1 MKKLFLMLA
10 VAASAMTASAQ
21 EPKSGFADAKF
32 WDNWYLGA
40 NLGAV
45 SKAKHQAV
53 LKNLNPQFGIRFG
66 KWFTP
71 SVGLAGEGR
80 FLFGNKLYGH
90 QLTDP
95 SLFHAMEGNLLGT
108 INFSNAFGGYTGSP
122 RPFEVIGLAG
132 IGFLHNFGT
141 TDKGQFPSNYQINML
156 TSKFGLDLAWNFG
169 SEKEWQFYVEPALI
183 YAIGG
188 AKKYDKI
195 QYNSN
200 TANLELNVG
209 INYYFKTSNGTHHF
223 LNITECDQR
232 EIDALNNTINDLRNK
247 NAADQAKIAQLQA
260 EIARLTKALRDCKNK
275 PAPEPPF
282 EAPTIPSVFYNV
294 NKSLITKQQAENV
307 AVAAQILKNHP
318 ELKLNIK
325 GYASPEGRAKKNQE
339 LSVRRANAV
348 KDLLVKKYG
357 IDESRITA
365 EGCGTTKDKYETY
378 ENNRVAMLFFEK

>member
-1 MKKLFLMLA
+1 MLA

-21 EPKSGFADAKF
+21 EPQTGIGNNKF
-32 WDNWYLGA
+32 WDNWYIGLNG
-40 NLGAV
+40 GAV
-45 SKAKHQAV
+45 SKATHQAV
-53 LKNLNPQFGIRFG
+53 LKNLNPQFGVRVG

-80 FLFGNKLYGH
+80 FLFGNKIYGR
-90 QLTDP
+90 QLTDA

-108 INFSNAFGGYTGSP
+108 VNFSNAFGGYTGEP
-122 RPFEVIGLAG
+122 RSFEVIGLAG
-132 IGFLHNFGT
+132 IGFLYNFKT
-141 TDKGQFPSNYQINML
+141 TEKGPHPSNFQKHML
-156 TSKFGLDLAWNFG
+156 TSKLGVDLAWNFG
-169 SEKEWQFYVEPALI
+169 SEKEWQFYVEPAVI
-183 YAIGG
+183 YALGG
-188 AKKYDKI
+188 AYKDDKI
-195 QYNSN
+195 QYN
-200 TANLELNVG
+200 ANKAALELNVG

-232 EIDALNNTINDLRNK
+232 EIDALNNTINSLRDK

-260 EIARLTKALRDCKNK
+260 EIARLQKALRDCENK
-275 PAPEPPF
+275 PAPEATY
-282 EAPTIPSVFYNV
+282 ETPTIPSVFYNV

-325 GYASPEGRAKKNQE
+325 GYASPEGKAKKNQE

>member
-1 MKKLFLMLA
+1 MLA
-10 VAASAMTASAQ
+10 VAASAMSASAQ
-21 EPKSGFADAKF
+21 EPKSGYADAKF

-40 NLGAV
+40 NLGV
-45 SKAKHQAV
+45 MSKATDQAV
-53 LKNLNPQFGIRFG
+53 LKNLNPEFGIRFG

-80 FLFGNKLYGH
+80 FLFGNKLYGR
-90 QLTDP
+90 QLTDKSP
-95 SLFHAMEGNLLGT
+95 FHAMEGHLLGT
-108 INFSNAFGGYTGSP
+108 LNFSNAFGGYQGSP

-141 TDKGQFPSNYQINML
+141 TDKGQFPSNYQKNML

-188 AKKYDKI
+188 AKKFDKI

-200 TANLELNVG
+200 RAAVELNVG

-232 EIDALNNTINDLRNK
+232 EIDALNNTINSLRDK

-260 EIARLTKALRDCKNK
+260 EIARLQKALRDCENK
-275 PAPEPPF
+275 PAPEATY
-282 EAPTIPSVFYNV
+282 ETPTIPSVFYNV

-325 GYASPEGRAKKNQE
+325 GYASPEGKAKKNQE

-357 IDESRITA
+357 IEESRITA

>member
-1 MKKLFLMLA
+1 MKKFFLMLA
-10 VAASAMTASAQ
+10 VAASAMSASAQ
-21 EPKSGFADAKF
+21 EPKSGYADAKF

-40 NLGAV
+40 NLGV
-45 SKAKHQAV
+45 MSKATDQAV
-53 LKNLNPQFGIRFG
+53 LKNLNPEFGIRFG

-71 SVGLAGEGR
+71 SVGLSAEGN
-80 FLFGNKLYGH
+80 FLFGNKARGA

-95 SLFHAMEGNLLGT
+95 SLFHAMKMHLLGT
-108 INFSNAFGGYTGSP
+108 LNFSNAFGGYTGSP
-122 RPFEVIGLAG
+122 RSFEVIGLAG
-132 IGFLHNFGT
+132 IGFIHNFGT
-141 TDKGQFPSNYQINML
+141 KVEKKTNVQLNML
-156 TSKFGLDLAWNFG
+156 SSKLGLDFAWNFG
-169 SEKEWQFYVEPALI
+169 SEKEWQFYVEPAVT
-183 YAIGG
+183 YALGG
-188 AKKYDKI
+188 AYNGQKI

-260 EIARLTKALRDCKNK
+260 EIARLTKALRDCENK
-275 PAPEPPF
+275 PVPEPPF

-325 GYASPEGRAKKNQE
+325 GYASPEGKAKKNQE

-378 ENNRVAMLFFEK
+378 EHNRVAMLFFEK

>member
-80 FLFGNKLYGH
+80 FLFGNKLYGR
-90 QLTDP
+90 QLTDKSP
-95 SLFHAMEGNLLGT
+95 FHAMEGNLLGT

-141 TDKGQFPSNYQINML
+141 TDKGQFPSNYQKNML

-183 YAIGG
+183 YALGG
-188 AKKYDKI
+188 AKKFDKI

-200 TANLELNVG
+200 RAAVELNVG

-260 EIARLTKALRDCKNK
+260 EIARLTKALRDCENK

>member
-40 NLGAV
+40 NLGV
-45 SKAKHQAV
+45 MSKATDQAV
-53 LKNLNPQFGIRFG
+53 LKNMNPEFGIRFG

-71 SVGLAGEGR
+71 SVGLSAEGA
-80 FLFGNKLYGH
+80 FLFGNKTKGY

-95 SLFHAMEGNLLGT
+95 SLFHAMKFHLLGT
-108 INFSNAFGGYTGSP
+108 LNFSNAFGGYTGSP
-122 RPFEVIGLAG
+122 RSFEVIGLAG
-132 IGFLHNFGT
+132 IGLIHNFGT
-141 TDKGQFPSNYQINML
+141 KKEQFNDTRIQLNML
-156 TSKFGLDLAWNFG
+156 SSKLGLDFAWNFG
-169 SEKEWQFYVEPALI
+169 SEKEWQFYVEPALT
-183 YAIGG
+183 YALGG
-188 AKKYDKI
+188 AKNGQKI

-200 TANLELNVG
+200 YANLELNVG

-260 EIARLTKALRDCKNK
+260 EIARLTKALRDCENK
-275 PAPEPPF
+275 PAPEAPF

-325 GYASPEGRAKKNQE
+325 GYASPEGKAKKNQE

>member
-1 MKKLFLMLA
+1 MKKFFLMLA
-10 VAASAMTASAQ
+10 VAASAMSASAQ

-40 NLGAV
+40 NLGV
-45 SKAKHQAV
+45 MSKTTDQAV
-53 LKNLNPQFGIRFG
+53 LKNLNPEFGIRFG

-71 SVGLAGEGR
+71 SVGLSAESA
-80 FLFGNKLYGH
+80 FLFGNKTRGQ

-95 SLFHAMEGNLLGT
+95 SLFHAAKVHLLGT

-132 IGFLHNFGT
+132 IGFIHNFGT
-141 TDKGQFPSNYQINML
+141 KTQDWTSVQLNML
-156 TSKFGLDLAWNFG
+156 SSKFGLDFAWNFG
-169 SEKEWQFYVEPALI
+169 SEKEWQFYVEPALT
-183 YAIGG
+183 YALGG
-188 AKKYDKI
+188 AKDKQKI

-200 TANLELNVG
+200 YANLELNVG

-260 EIARLTKALRDCKNK
+260 EIARLTKALRDCENK
-275 PAPEPPF
+275 PVPEPPF

>member
-80 FLFGNKLYGH
+80 FLFGNKLYGR
-90 QLTDP
+90 QLTDKSP
-95 SLFHAMEGNLLGT
+95 FHGMEGHLLGT
-108 INFSNAFGGYTGSP
+108 LNFSNAFGGYQGSP

-141 TDKGQFPSNYQINML
+141 TSKGQFPSNYQKNML

-188 AKKYDKI
+188 AKKFDKI

-200 TANLELNVG
+200 RAAVELNVG

-260 EIARLTKALRDCKNK
+260 EIARLTKALRDCENK

>member
-80 FLFGNKLYGH
+80 FLFGNKLYGR
-90 QLTDP
+90 QLTDKSP
-95 SLFHAMEGNLLGT
+95 FHGMEGHLLGT
-108 INFSNAFGGYTGSP
+108 LNFSNAFGGYQGSP

-141 TDKGQFPSNYQINML
+141 TDKGQFPSNFQKNML

-183 YAIGG
+183 YALGG

-200 TANLELNVG
+200 RAAVELNVG

-260 EIARLTKALRDCKNK
+260 EIARLTKALRDCENK

>member
-80 FLFGNKLYGH
+80 FLFGNKLYGR
-90 QLTDP
+90 QLTDKSP
-95 SLFHAMEGNLLGT
+95 FHAMEGNLLGT

-141 TDKGQFPSNYQINML
+141 TDKGQFPSNYQKNML

-188 AKKYDKI
+188 AKKFDKI

-200 TANLELNVG
+200 RAAVELNVG

-260 EIARLTKALRDCKNK
+260 EIARLTKALRDCENK

-325 GYASPEGRAKKNQE
+325 GYASPEGKAKKNQE

>member
-1 MKKLFLMLA
+1 MLA
-10 VAASAMTASAQ
+10 VAASAMSASAQ

-80 FLFGNKLYGH
+80 FLFGNKLYGR
-90 QLTDP
+90 QLTDKSP
-95 SLFHAMEGNLLGT
+95 FHAMEGNLLGT

-141 TDKGQFPSNYQINML
+141 TDKGQFPSNYQKNML

-188 AKKYDKI
+188 AKKFDKI

-200 TANLELNVG
+200 RAAVELNVG

-260 EIARLTKALRDCKNK
+260 EIARLTKALRDCENK

-357 IDESRITA
+357 IEESRITA

>member
-1 MKKLFLMLA
+1 MKKFFLMLA
-10 VAASAMTASAQ
+10 VAASAMSASAQ

-40 NLGAV
+40 NAGVL
-45 SKAKHQAV
+45 STAKNQAV
-53 LKNLNPQFGIRFG
+53 LKNLNPTFGIRFG

-71 SVGLAGEGR
+71 SVGLAAEGN
-80 FLFGNKLYGH
+80 FLFSNKFRGENV
-90 QLTDP
+90 TDP
-95 SLFHAMEGNLLGT
+95 SFIHAAKAHLLGT
-108 INFSNAFGGYTGSP
+108 VNFSNAFGGYTGTP
-122 RPFEVIGLAG
+122 RSFEVIGLAG
-132 IGFLHNFGT
+132 IGFIHNFGT
-141 TDKGQFPSNYQINML
+141 KVENGTSNQLNML
-156 TSKFGLDLAWNFG
+156 SSKLGLDFAWNFG
-169 SEKEWQFYVEPALI
+169 SDKEWQFYVEPAVT
-183 YAIGG
+183 YALGG
-188 AKKYDKI
+188 AERGQKI

-200 TANLELNVG
+200 YANLELNVG
-209 INYYFKTSNGTHHF
+209 VNYYFKTSNGTHHF

-232 EIDALNNTINDLRNK
+232 EIDALNNTINSLRDK

-260 EIARLTKALRDCKNK
+260 EIARLQKALRDCENK
-275 PAPEPPF
+275 PAPEATY
-282 EAPTIPSVFYNV
+282 ETPTIPSVFYNV

-325 GYASPEGRAKKNQE
+325 GYASPEGKAKKNQE

>member
-1 MKKLFLMLA
+1 MLA

-32 WDNWYLGA
+32 WDNWYLGG
-40 NLGAV
+40 NLGVV

-80 FLFGNKLYGH
+80 FLFGNKLYGR
-90 QLTDP
+90 QLTDKSP
-95 SLFHAMEGNLLGT
+95 FHAMEGNLLGT
-108 INFSNAFGGYTGSP
+108 INFSNAFGGYQGSP

-141 TDKGQFPSNYQINML
+141 TTEGAFPSNYQINML
-156 TSKFGLDLAWNFG
+156 TSKFGLDFAWNFG

-195 QYNSN
+195 EYNSN
-200 TANLELNVG
+200 RAAVELNVG
-209 INYYFKTSNGTHHF
+209 VNYYFKTSNGTHHF

-260 EIARLTKALRDCKNK
+260 EIARLQKALRDCENK

-325 GYASPEGRAKKNQE
+325 GYASPEGKAKKNQE

-357 IDESRITA
+357 IDESRISA

>member
-71 SVGLAGEGR
+71 SVGIAGEGR
-80 FLFGNKLYGH
+80 FLFGNKLYGR
-90 QLTDP
+90 QLTDKSP
-95 SLFHAMEGNLLGT
+95 FHGMEGHLLGT
-108 INFSNAFGGYTGSP
+108 LNFSNAFGGYQGSP

-141 TDKGQFPSNYQINML
+141 TDKGQFPSNFQKNML

-200 TANLELNVG
+200 RAAVELNVG

-260 EIARLTKALRDCKNK
+260 EIARLTKALRDCENK

>member
-1 MKKLFLMLA
+1 MLA

-80 FLFGNKLYGH
+80 FLFGNKLYGR
-90 QLTDP
+90 QLTDKSP
-95 SLFHAMEGNLLGT
+95 FHAMEGNLLGT

-141 TDKGQFPSNYQINML
+141 TDKGQFPSNYQKNML

-188 AKKYDKI
+188 AKKFDKI

-200 TANLELNVG
+200 RAAVELNVG

-260 EIARLTKALRDCKNK
+260 EIARLTKALRDCENK

-325 GYASPEGRAKKNQE
+325 GYASPEGKAKKNQE

>member
-1 MKKLFLMLA
+1 MKKFFLMLA
-10 VAASAMTASAQ
+10 VAASAMSASAQ

-40 NLGAV
+40 NLGV
-45 SKAKHQAV
+45 MSKATDQAV
-53 LKNLNPQFGIRFG
+53 LKNLNPEFGIRLG

-71 SVGLAGEGR
+71 SVGLSAESA
-80 FLFGNKLYGH
+80 FLFGNKTRG
-90 QLTDP
+90 QQFTDP
-95 SLFHAMEGNLLGT
+95 SLFHAAKVHLLGT

-132 IGFLHNFGT
+132 IGFIHNFGT
-141 TDKGQFPSNYQINML
+141 KPENWTSIDLNML
-156 TSKFGLDLAWNFG
+156 SSKFGLDFAWNFG
-169 SEKEWQFYVEPALI
+169 SEKEWQFYVEPALT
-183 YAIGG
+183 YALGG
-188 AKKYDKI
+188 AAPKQKI

-200 TANLELNVG
+200 FANLELNVG

-260 EIARLTKALRDCKNK
+260 EIARLTKALRDCENK
-275 PAPEPPF
+275 PVPEPPF

-325 GYASPEGRAKKNQE
+325 GYASPEGNAKKNQA

>member
-80 FLFGNKLYGH
+80 FLFGNKLYGR
-90 QLTDP
+90 QLTDKSP
-95 SLFHAMEGNLLGT
+95 FHAMEGHLLGT
-108 INFSNAFGGYTGSP
+108 LNFSNAFGGYQGSP

-141 TDKGQFPSNYQINML
+141 TDKGQFPSNYQKNML

-188 AKKYDKI
+188 AKKFDKI

-200 TANLELNVG
+200 RAAVELNVG

-260 EIARLTKALRDCKNK
+260 EIARLTKALRDCENK

>member
-188 AKKYDKI
+188 AKKHDKI

-200 TANLELNVG
+200 RAAVELNVG

-260 EIARLTKALRDCKNK
+260 EIARLTKALRDCENK
-275 PAPEPPF
+275 PAPEAPF

-325 GYASPEGRAKKNQE
+325 GYASPEGKAKKNQE

>member
-71 SVGLAGEGR
+71 SVGIAGEGR
-80 FLFGNKLYGH
+80 FLFGNKLYGR
-90 QLTDP
+90 QLTDKSP
-95 SLFHAMEGNLLGT
+95 FHGMEGHLLGT
-108 INFSNAFGGYTGSP
+108 LNFSNAFGGYQGSP

-141 TDKGQFPSNYQINML
+141 TDKGQFPSNYQKNML

-188 AKKYDKI
+188 AKKFDKI

-200 TANLELNVG
+200 RAAVELNVG

-260 EIARLTKALRDCKNK
+260 EIARLTKALRDCENK

>member
-80 FLFGNKLYGH
+80 FLFGNKLYGR
-90 QLTDP
+90 QLTDKSP
-95 SLFHAMEGNLLGT
+95 FHAMEGNLLGT
-108 INFSNAFGGYTGSP
+108 INFSNAFGGYQGSP

-141 TDKGQFPSNYQINML
+141 TEKGQFPSNYQINML

-200 TANLELNVG
+200 RAAVELNVG

-260 EIARLTKALRDCKNK
+260 EIARLTKALRDCENK

>member
-122 RPFEVIGLAG
+122 RPFEVVGLAG

-188 AKKYDKI
+188 AKKFDKI

-200 TANLELNVG
+200 RAAVELNVG

-260 EIARLTKALRDCKNK
+260 EIARLTKALRDCENK